1 MLEVEDHADDVEH
14 FQDYPDASD
23 TENLEDRQPA
33 QQSTRSHSEGDG
45 QEDRSS
51 SSSSEEEEKTDA
63 AESGDVAPST
73 SGRGRGSEAKGGPQG
88 QEGPGV
94 ALMGGYDMRKRYAE
108 DRRVNTH
115 AHQAN

>member
-23 TENLEDRQPA
+23 AENLEDRQPA
-33 QQSTRSHSEGDG
+33 QQSMSPSSEEDG
-45 QEDRSS
+45 QEAC
-51 SSSSEEEEKTDA
+51 SSSSEEEEEIGA

-73 SGRGRGSEAKGGPQG
+73 SGRGRVSEVKRGPQG

-94 ALMGGYDMRKRYAE
+94 ALMGGYDMRKRYAQ
-108 DRRVNTH
+108 DRRVNKH
-115 AHQAN
+115 AHQAS